1 MKRQRIDSIVTENSL
16 HLVNFLSTGFSGAD
30 LVEHIDLAAF
40 GGEAPPIKNVCA
52 KVSVALSDRLDT
64 TCSLLE
70 ISKRQFI
77 EAALIDA
84 LAKADEIMASE
95 GVYEALEKDSG
106 QPKEQEAK

>member
-1 MKRQRIDSIVTENSL
+1 MKRQRIDAIVTEKSL
-16 HLVNFLSTGFSGAD
+16 HLVNFHTAGFSGAD

-52 KVSVALSDRLDT
+52 KVSVALSDRLDEI
-64 TCSLLE
+64 CGQLE

-84 LAKADEIMASE
+84 LAKADEIMVGE
-95 GVYEALEKDSG
+95 GVYEALEKHSG